1 MGVQGGRWG
10 GGASG
15 WSAPL
20 TRHQRAIGQFPHAV
34 SQDAPQVQPPSMKRP
49 ITIDMSPITQL
60 LIRLIASVASG
71 PRWRADASR
80 RRPTGRQ
87 MAIADPLKGNSSF
100 QWRSLITLLFAVG

>member
-1 MGVQGGRWG
+1 MG
-10 GGASG
+10 GGSQ
-15 WSAPL
+15 WVE
-20 TRHQRAIGQFPHAV
+20 RAINTSSARYWPIPHAV

-80 RRPTGRQ
+80 RRSTGRQ
-87 MAIADPLKGNSSF
+87 MATADPLKGNSSF
-100 QWRSLITLLFAVG
+100 QWRSLITLLFAIG